1 MGRIIA
7 YQYDNVIENKDAW
20 VGTEARSGRTKQYTA
35 EAVARYLNING
46 KVSIGGQMV
55 FKYVS
60 SAESQPGTFALPT
73 GGNII
78 AFSDVI
84 ALTFSVEDL
93 GEQETTA
100 FLNYLVGSDIL
111 ISSQDELS
119 HFGHYTIDSY
129 TLINASFYRM
139 NVTFKGGNN
148 SLRPDLTYNVSNF
161 ILAANSGDKNF
172 IFTQSSASD
181 TWNIQHNLD
190 KFPSVSV
197 VDSAES
203 LVVGD
208 VAYVDSNNVTLT
220 FNGAFSGKAYLN

>member
-7 YQYDNVIENKDAW
+7 YQYNNVIENKDAW

-84 ALTFSVEDL
+84 ALTFSIEDL

-100 FLNYLVGSDIL
+100 FLNYLVGS
-111 ISSQDELS
+111 
-119 HFGHYTIDSY
+119 
-129 TLINASFYRM
+129 
-139 NVTFKGGNN
+139 
-148 SLRPDLTYNVSNF
+148 
-161 ILAANSGDKNF
+161 
-172 IFTQSSASD
+172 
-181 TWNIQHNLD
+181 
-190 KFPSVSV
+190 
-197 VDSAES
+197 
-203 LVVGD
+203 
-208 VAYVDSNNVTLT
+208 
-220 FNGAFSGKAYLN
+220 